1 MAEFTAEFRMPSLG
15 ADMDVGTMLEWF
27 VKPGDAVK
35 RGDIIAVVDTEKAA
49 IEIEVFESG
58 VIEQLVVQVGETVP
72 VGTVLAIISTNGG
85 LVSTPAQREKK
96 EETEEKKPPPV
107 AEPIPKPVPVAPAP
121 SPSIH
126 HAHITPLAQR
136 RAADL
141 NVDLSTV
148 RGSGIG
154 GAITRADIEQAA
166 SDTASQVPSPE
177 LPRPRVS
184 PAAKKLAAQL
194 GVELATVKGTGAGG
208 AITKANV
215 QKAASAK
222 KSKKSSTK
230 PSTRLRVSPFA
241 RRTAAELGVDLHA
254 VQGTGPAGA
263 ITKADVEKAEKAVTK
278 AVPSPAPAEAPPK
291 AARPARPPTADK
303 HAAMRRAIAAAMS
316 RSKREIPHYYLGT
329 PIDMSKALAWLEA
342 ENLQRSVP
350 ERLLYSVLLLKAVAL
365 AIAEVPEMNG
375 LWTDNAFQPSQAIH
389 IGIAISLRQGGLI
402 APAIHDVDKK
412 TLDEVMRDL
421 KDLVKRARAGI
432 LRSSEISDPTI
443 TVTSLGEQG
452 VETVFGV
459 IYPPQVALVGF
470 GKITQQPWA
479 ADGMLGARPVIHAS
493 LAADHR
499 ASDGHRGGRFLAAIN
514 RLLQEPE
521 KL

>member
-1 MAEFTAEFRMPSLG
+1 MPSLG

-72 VGTVLAIISTNGG
+72 VGTVLAIMSPNGAPA
-85 LVSTPAQREKK
+85 STPVQREKK
-96 EETEEKKPPPV
+96 EKTEEKKPPPV
-107 AEPIPKPVPVAPAP
+107 AEPAPKPVPAAPAPAP
-121 SPSIH
+121 SVY

-136 RAADL
+136 RAAEL

-148 RGSGIG
+148 KGSGIG
-154 GAITRADIEQAA
+154 GAITRADVEQAA
-166 SDTASQVPSPE
+166 ASLTPPSAPAPE
-177 LPRPRVS
+177 VARPRVS
-184 PAAKKLAAQL
+184 PAAKKLAAEL
-194 GVELATVKGTGAGG
+194 GVDLATVHGTGAGG
-208 AITKANV
+208 AMTKANV
-215 QKAASAK
+215 QKAAADKKAK
-222 KSKKSSTK
+222 KPLAK
-230 PSTRLRVSPFA
+230 PSAEPSARLRVSPYA
-241 RRTAAELGVDLHA
+241 RRRAAELGVDLQA
-254 VQGTGPAGA
+254 VRGTGPAGA
-263 ITKADVEKAEKAVTK
+263 ITTADVEKAEKAATK
-278 AVPSPAPAEAPPK
+278 VAPPTAPAEALPQ

-303 HAAMRRAIAAAMS
+303 HAAMRRAIASAMS

-329 PIDMSKALAWLEA
+329 RIDMSKALAWLEA
-342 ENLQRSVP
+342 ENLRRSVP

-365 AIAEVPEMNG
+365 AIHEVPEMNG

-389 IGIAISLRQGGLI
+389 IGVAISLRQGGLI

-412 TLDEVMRDL
+412 TLDEIMRDL

-470 GKITQQPWA
+470 GKISQQPWA
-479 ADGMLGARPVIHAS
+479 ADGMLGVRPVIQAS

-499 ASDGHRGGRFLAAIN
+499 ASDGHRGGRFLAAID

>member
-1 MAEFTAEFRMPSLG
+1 MAEAEFRMPSLG

-35 RGDIIAVVDTEKAA
+35 RGDIVAVVDTEKAA

-72 VGTVLAIISTNGG
+72 VGTVLAIISPNGG
-85 LVSTPAQREKK
+85 PGSTPAPVAKK
-96 EETEEKKPPPV
+96 EKKPPPV
-107 AEPIPKPVPVAPAP
+107 AEPTPKPVPAAP
-121 SPSIH
+121 SVQ

-136 RAADL
+136 RAAEL
-141 NVDLSTV
+141 NVDLSTLK
-148 RGSGIG
+148 GSGIG
-154 GAITRADIEQAA
+154 GAVTRADVEQAA
-166 SDTASQVPSPE
+166 GGRTSQAPPPEVPH
-177 LPRPRVS
+177 LRAS
-184 PAAKKLAAQL
+184 PAAKKLAAEL
-194 GVELATVKGTGAGG
+194 GVDLATVHGTGAGG

-215 QKAASAK
+215 QQAAAGKKAQKPVTQPPAQPSA
-222 KSKKSSTK
+222 
-230 PSTRLRVSPFA
+230 RLRVSPYA
-241 RRTAAELGVDLHA
+241 RRRASELGVDLRT

-263 ITKADVEKAEKAVTK
+263 ITKADVEKAEKAAPHVT
-278 AVPSPAPAEAPPK
+278 PSPVPAEAPPQ
-291 AARPARPPTADK
+291 AARPARVPSADK
-303 HAAMRRAIAAAMS
+303 QAAMRRAIAAAMS

-329 PIDMSKALAWLEA
+329 HIDMSQALSWLEA

-350 ERLLYSVLLLKAVAL
+350 ERLLYSVLLLKAVAR
-365 AIAEVPEMNG
+365 AINEVPEMNG
-375 LWTDNAFQPSQAIH
+375 FWADNAFQPSEAIH

-402 APAIHDVDKK
+402 APAIHEVDKK
-412 TLDEVMRDL
+412 TLDEIMRDL
-421 KDLVKRARAGI
+421 KDLVKRARAGV

-459 IYPPQVALVGF
+459 IYPPQVSLVGF
-470 GKITQQPWA
+470 GKITQQAWA
-479 ADGMLGARPVIHAS
+479 IEGMLGVRPVIQAS